1 MGCLLVMMGG
11 LFPRFG
17 VLLVYIARPAYFTA
31 AFGDMWLWPILGI
44 IFAPFT
50 TLMYALLWTPA
61 TGISGFDWLWLAI
74 ALAIDIGHYAG
85 GAYGNRERIPG
96 YSSEQSYPG
105 DPNNLGRPM

>member
-1 MGCLLVMMGG
+1 MGCLLVLMGG

-31 AFGDMWLWPILGI
+31 AFGDTWLWPILGI

-50 TLMYALLWTPA
+50 TLMYVLLWTPA

-74 ALAIDIGHYAG
+74 ALAIDVGHYAG
-85 GAYGNRERIPG
+85 SAYGNRERMPG
-96 YSSEQSYPG
+96 YEASPSS
-105 DPNNLGRPM
+105 NNNIRPM